1 MSKAFLITIPLMLLA
16 IVVAVA
22 PVLVMSI
29 REQRI
34 SKGRRSRSEESAPR
48 GTAKNSPSLG
58 GPGGDA
64 RATVVVLEEA
74 AIAVNRLRAR
84 PEFTAGAEVHELD
97 EMDETPTA
105 GSRMIRPAPT
115 VRLRPL
121 RTSNESGNAGAEKAI
136 RHRDQGV
143 FSTCC
148 GDNNVGNLK
157 R

>member
-84 PEFTAGAEVHELD
+84 PEFTFL
-97 EMDETPTA
+97 
-105 GSRMIRPAPT
+105 
-115 VRLRPL
+115 
-121 RTSNESGNAGAEKAI
+121 
-136 RHRDQGV
+136 
-143 FSTCC
+143 
-148 GDNNVGNLK
+148 
-157 R
+157 